1 MDLKNITVTEISGV
15 VTVYSE
21 KGRRDTTV
29 ERKFYGLSLCKEGQ
43 ITYVQNGVEYVSDK
57 DCAVLLPKGG
67 SYRIRRERTGLF
79 PVINFTCLEP
89 LSETITV
96 IPVQNAEELIADYER
111 MKKLLC
117 FGGNRAQILSIFY
130 GMLHMI
136 GDENTPHELSGA
148 LKLIRND
155 YCDPSLTNA
164 ILAAECNISEVYFRK
179 LFTKHFGMSP
189 KQFIIDL
196 RIRKAKQLL
205 SEQLLRISEIS
216 DSCGFS
222 SPYHFCRLFKLH
234 TGTTPLQYR
243 KSNPADDS

>member
-1 MDLKNITVTEISGV
+1 MDLKSITVTDVHNVI
-15 VTVYSE
+15 TVYSE
-21 KGRRDTTV
+21 KGRYDTTV

-57 DCAVLLPKGG
+57 DCAVLLPQGG

-130 GMLHMI
+130 GMLHKLSSDGI
-136 GDENTPHELSGA
+136 PYELRGA
-148 LKLIRND
+148 MQLISSD
-155 YCDPSLTNA
+155 YCDSSLTNEA
-164 ILAAECNISEVYFRK
+164 LAAQCNMSAVYFRK
-179 LFTKHFGMSP
+179 LFTKHLGTSP
-189 KQFIIDL
+189 KQFVIDV
-196 RIRKAKQLL
+196 RIQKAKQMLAEGAESVSL
-205 SEQLLRISEIS
+205 ISEK
-216 DSCGFS
+216 CGFS
-222 SPYHFCRLFKLH
+222 NPYHFCRTFKQK
-234 TGTTPLQYR
+234 TGITPLEYR
-243 KSNPADDS
+243 KANPMYEI